1 MSHRTIRQIFESR
14 LAAWAKARSAALRVA
29 YEGVTFTPTNN
40 ETYLR
45 AYTLPAGTN
54 TNTLAGDHRA
64 YTGVF
69 QVSIVTPSGNG
80 SGAAEG
86 IADEIAD
93 LFPVYMRLKKA
104 DFEVIV
110 LTPVEPGPGV
120 IDGANY
126 TVAASFQY
134 RADTE

>member
-1 MSHRTIRQIFESR
+1 MSHRAIRQIFESR
-14 LAAWAKARSAALRVA
+14 LAAWAKARSPALRVA
-29 YEGVTFTPTNN
+29 YEGVAFTPTNS

-54 TNTLAGDHRA
+54 TNTLAGDHHA

-69 QVSIVTPSGNG
+69 QVSIVTPSGSG

-93 LFPVYMRLKKA
+93 LFPVYLWLTKA
-104 DFEVIV
+104 DFEVMV
-110 LTPVEPGPGV
+110 LTPVEPSPS
-120 IDGANY
+120 ITEDTNY

>member
-1 MSHRTIRQIFESR
+1 MSHSKIRLLYQAR
-14 LAAWAKARSAALRVA
+14 LDAWATGQGLRVA
-29 YEGVTFTPTNN
+29 YQNVQFDPEDG

-45 AYTLPAGTN
+45 AFLLPAGTDS
-54 TNTLAGDHRA
+54 NTLAGDQKI

-69 QVSIVTPSGNG
+69 QVSIVTPSGDG
-80 SGAAEG
+80 PTRAEG
-86 IADEIAD
+86 LADDIAD
-93 LFPVYMRLKKA
+93 LFPLYLRLSDG

-110 LTPVEPGPGV
+110 LTPVEPGPG
-120 IDGANY
+120 IADDSTY

>member
-14 LAAWAKARSAALRVA
+14 LAAWAKARSPALRVA
-29 YEGVTFTPTNN
+29 YEGVAFTPTNS

-54 TNTLAGDHRA
+54 TNTLAGDHHA

-69 QVSIVTPSGNG
+69 QVSIVTPSGSG

-93 LFPVYMRLKKA
+93 LFPVYLRLTKA
-104 DFEVIV
+104 DFEVMV
-110 LTPVEPGPGV
+110 LTPVEPSPS
-120 IDGANY
+120 ITEDTNY

>member
-14 LAAWAKARSAALRVA
+14 LTAWAKARSPALRVA
-29 YEGVTFTPTNN
+29 YEGVAFTPTNN

-54 TNTLAGDHRA
+54 TNTLAGDHHA

-69 QVSIVTPSGNG
+69 QVSIVTPSGSG

-86 IADEIAD
+86 IADEIDD
-93 LFPVYMRLKKA
+93 LFPVYLRLTKA
-104 DFEVIV
+104 DFEVMV
-110 LTPVEPGPGV
+110 LTPVEPSPG
-120 IDGANY
+120 IIEGANY
-126 TVAASFQY
+126 IVAVSFQY

>member
-14 LAAWAKARSAALRVA
+14 LAAWAKARSPALRVA

-54 TNTLAGDHRA
+54 TNTLAGDHHA

-69 QVSIVTPSGNG
+69 QVSIVTPSGSG

-93 LFPVYMRLKKA
+93 LFPVYLRLTKA
-104 DFEVIV
+104 DFEVMV
-110 LTPVEPGPGV
+110 LTPVEPSPS
-120 IDGANY
+120 ITEDTNY